1 VEVQQ
6 NVCLVTHSVPV
17 TPSKKVTED
26 ATKMPKLQLAFLVED
41 VEYQPSQ
48 IQKLQRIIARSG
60 KKFAGRSRILREEDN
75 EIEDFYGR
83 KRRSPQTQQN
93 QVLPITNIQTQ
104 DDQLAVESVSTS
116 RVPAAALANIL
127 KIAGAGKTPI
137 VRSGGYGGR
146 KRRSP
151 QDSSSVAQLNPIAS
165 DLAPE
170 DQIAVESQST
180 SRVPASALANILK
193 VAGAGKTPISRGGG
207 YSGRKRRSPQDTSS
221 AAQIIPVA
229 SGSDDQLALESES
242 ASRVP
247 AAALAN
253 ILKIAGAGKTPISR
267 GGGYSGRKRRSPM
280 DSSSAD
286 FDSLETSENLQSL
299 SPSDGPDNRR
309 KRSAQKVPVH
319 ANAHQYGL
327 VDNPE
332 VGIAPHGKYGDLQ
345 RILALSGAKPQPIS
359 RGVSYGR
366 RKRSPQ
372 DLTNEIITN
381 EIQTGSGLVKNV
393 AVEAVKIKSHGN
405 YGNIAQLY
413 DAGANSKNVVVNG
426 RYGRRKRQ
434 DFIPFNV
441 NEERKVKTL
450 KIEQNDFLALP
461 SRLQIETKDSS
472 DRQVRKRHFTANQ

>member
-1 VEVQQ
+1 MGSQVREIEWRFSKMFVL
-6 NVCLVTHSVPV
+6 VILGFAAVTHSVPV

-93 QVLPITNIQTQ
+93 QVLPLTNIQTQ

-170 DQIAVESQST
+170 DQIAVESQPT
-180 SRVPASALANILK
+180 
-193 VAGAGKTPISRGGG
+193 
-207 YSGRKRRSPQDTSS
+207 
-221 AAQIIPVA
+221 
-229 SGSDDQLALESES
+229 
-242 ASRVP
+242 SRVP

-299 SPSDGPDNRR
+299 SPSDKRR
-309 KRSAQKVPVH
+309 KRSPRNAPVH

-332 VGIAPHGKYGDLQ
+332 VDIAPHGKYGDLQ
-345 RILALSGAKPQPIS
+345 KILALSGAKSQPIS

-372 DLTNEIITN
+372 DLSNEIITN
-381 EIQTGSGLVKNV
+381 EIQTGSGLVKDV

-405 YGNIAQLY
+405 YGNIAQFY
-413 DAGANSKNVVVNG
+413 DTAGADSKNVDVNG
-426 RYGRRKRQ
+426 
-434 DFIPFNV
+434 
-441 NEERKVKTL
+441 ERKVKTL

-472 DRQVRKRHFTANQ
+472 DRQVRKRHFTATQ

>member
-1 VEVQQ
+1 MFV
-6 NVCLVTHSVPV
+6 LVILGFAAVTQSVPV
-17 TPSKKVTED
+17 THVTKVTDD
-26 ATKMPKLQLAFLVED
+26 ATPRPKLQLAFLVED
-41 VEYQPSQ
+41 VEYQPSH
-48 IQKLQRIIARSG
+48 IQKLQRLLASSG
-60 KKFAGRSRILREEDN
+60 KKNFAGQSRILREEDN

-93 QVLPITNIQTQ
+93 QVLPITTIASQ
-104 DDQLAVESVSTS
+104 DDQVAVESVSQS

-127 KIAGAGKTPI
+127 AIAGAGKTPI

-146 KRRSP
+146 KKRSP
-151 QDSSSVAQLNPIAS
+151 QDSSSVTLFSPNAGGSNPDDQL
-165 DLAPE
+165 
-170 DQIAVESQST
+170 AVESQST
-180 SRVPASALANILK
+180 
-193 VAGAGKTPISRGGG
+193 
-207 YSGRKRRSPQDTSS
+207 
-221 AAQIIPVA
+221 
-229 SGSDDQLALESES
+229 
-242 ASRVP
+242 SRVP

-253 ILKIAGAGKTPISR
+253 ILKVAGAGRTPVSR

-286 FDSLETSENLQSL
+286 FDSLETSENLPSL
-299 SPSDGPDNRR
+299 SPSSGGPDNRR

-345 RILALSGAKPQPIS
+345 RILALSGARPQPIS
-359 RGVSYGR
+359 SGVSYGR

-372 DLTNEIITN
+372 DLNNEIITN
-381 EIQTGSGLVKNV
+381 EIPTGSGLVKNV

-461 SRLQIETKDSS
+461 KKLQIENADSS

>member
-1 VEVQQ
+1 MFVLVI
-6 NVCLVTHSVPV
+6 LGFAAVTHSVPV

-299 SPSDGPDNRR
+299 SPSDKRR
-309 KRSAQKVPVH
+309 KRSPQNAPVH

-332 VGIAPHGKYGDLQ
+332 VDIAPHGKYGDLQ
-345 RILALSGAKPQPIS
+345 KILALSGAKSQPIS

-372 DLTNEIITN
+372 DLSNEIITN
-381 EIQTGSGLVKNV
+381 EIQTGSGLVKDV

-405 YGNIAQLY
+405 YGNIAQFY
-413 DAGANSKNVVVNG
+413 DTAGADSKNVVVNG
-426 RYGRRKRQ
+426 RYGRRKRE

-472 DRQVRKRHFTANQ
+472 DRQVRKRHFTATQ

>member
-1 VEVQQ
+1 MGLSQVREIEWSFSKMFV
-6 NVCLVTHSVPV
+6 LVILGFAAVTESVPV
-17 TPSKKVTED
+17 THVTQVTDD
-26 ATKMPKLQLAFLVED
+26 ATPRPKLQLAFLVED
-41 VEYQPSQ
+41 VEYQPSH
-48 IQKLQRIIARSG
+48 IQKLQRLLASSG
-60 KKFAGRSRILREEDN
+60 KKNFAGRSRILREEDN
-75 EIEDFYGR
+75 EIEDFFRR

-93 QVLPITNIQTQ
+93 QVLPITNIASQ

-127 KIAGAGKTPI
+127 K
-137 VRSGGYGGR
+137 
-146 KRRSP
+146 
-151 QDSSSVAQLNPIAS
+151 
-165 DLAPE
+165 
-170 DQIAVESQST
+170 
-180 SRVPASALANILK
+180 
-193 VAGAGKTPISRGGG
+193 VAGAGRTP
-207 YSGRKRRSPQDTSS
+207 
-221 AAQIIPVA
+221 V
-229 SGSDDQLALESES
+229 
-242 ASRVP
+242 
-247 AAALAN
+247 
-253 ILKIAGAGKTPISR
+253 SR

-286 FDSLETSENLQSL
+286 FDSLETSENLPSL
-299 SPSDGPDNRR
+299 SPSGGGPLNRR

-345 RILALSGAKPQPIS
+345 RILALSGARPQPIS
-359 RGVSYGR
+359 SGVSYGR

-461 SRLQIETKDSS
+461 KKLQIENADSS

>member
-1 VEVQQ
+1 MGLSQVREIEWRFSKMFVL
-6 NVCLVTHSVPV
+6 VILGFAAVTHSVPV
-17 TPSKKVTED
+17 TPSKKATED

-60 KKFAGRSRILREEDN
+60 QKFAGRSRILREEDN

-83 KRRSPQTQQN
+83 KRRSPQT

-137 VRSGGYGGR
+137 VRTGGYGGR

-221 AAQIIPVA
+221 A
-229 SGSDDQLALESES
+229 
-242 ASRVP
+242 
-247 AAALAN
+247 
-253 ILKIAGAGKTPISR
+253 
-267 GGGYSGRKRRSPM
+267 
-280 DSSSAD
+280 
-286 FDSLETSENLQSL
+286 
-299 SPSDGPDNRR
+299 
-309 KRSAQKVPVH
+309 
-319 ANAHQYGL
+319 
-327 VDNPE
+327 
-332 VGIAPHGKYGDLQ
+332 
-345 RILALSGAKPQPIS
+345 
-359 RGVSYGR
+359 
-366 RKRSPQ
+366 
-372 DLTNEIITN
+372 
-381 EIQTGSGLVKNV
+381 
-393 AVEAVKIKSHGN
+393 
-405 YGNIAQLY
+405 
-413 DAGANSKNVVVNG
+413 
-426 RYGRRKRQ
+426 
-434 DFIPFNV
+434 
-441 NEERKVKTL
+441 
-450 KIEQNDFLALP
+450 
-461 SRLQIETKDSS
+461 
-472 DRQVRKRHFTANQ
+472 

>member
-1 VEVQQ
+1 MGSQVREIEWRFSKMFVL
-6 NVCLVTHSVPV
+6 VILGFAAVTHSVPV

-93 QVLPITNIQTQ
+93 QVLPLTNIQTQ
-104 DDQLAVESVSTS
+104 DDQSAVESVSTS

-137 VRSGGYGGR
+137 VRTGGYGGR

-151 QDSSSVAQLNPIAS
+151 QDSSSVAQPNPNASGLNP
-165 DLAPE
+165 
-170 DQIAVESQST
+170 
-180 SRVPASALANILK
+180 
-193 VAGAGKTPISRGGG
+193 
-207 YSGRKRRSPQDTSS
+207 
-221 AAQIIPVA
+221 
-229 SGSDDQLALESES
+229 DDQLALESES

-299 SPSDGPDNRR
+299 SPSDKRR
-309 KRSAQKVPVH
+309 KRSPQNAPVH

-332 VGIAPHGKYGDLQ
+332 VDIAPHGKYGDLQ
-345 RILALSGAKPQPIS
+345 KILALSGAKPQPIS

-405 YGNIAQLY
+405 YGNIAQVY

-461 SRLQIETKDSS
+461 KKLQIENADSS

>member
-1 VEVQQ
+1 MGGFAA
-6 NVCLVTHSVPV
+6 VTHSVPV

-127 KIAGAGKTPI
+127 K
-137 VRSGGYGGR
+137 
-146 KRRSP
+146 
-151 QDSSSVAQLNPIAS
+151 
-165 DLAPE
+165 
-170 DQIAVESQST
+170 
-180 SRVPASALANILK
+180 

-253 ILKIAGAGKTPISR
+253 IL
-267 GGGYSGRKRRSPM
+267 
-280 DSSSAD
+280 
-286 FDSLETSENLQSL
+286 
-299 SPSDGPDNRR
+299 
-309 KRSAQKVPVH
+309 
-319 ANAHQYGL
+319 
-327 VDNPE
+327 
-332 VGIAPHGKYGDLQ
+332 
-345 RILALSGAKPQPIS
+345 
-359 RGVSYGR
+359 
-366 RKRSPQ
+366 
-372 DLTNEIITN
+372 
-381 EIQTGSGLVKNV
+381 
-393 AVEAVKIKSHGN
+393 
-405 YGNIAQLY
+405 
-413 DAGANSKNVVVNG
+413 
-426 RYGRRKRQ
+426 
-434 DFIPFNV
+434 
-441 NEERKVKTL
+441 
-450 KIEQNDFLALP
+450 
-461 SRLQIETKDSS
+461 
-472 DRQVRKRHFTANQ
+472 

>member
-1 VEVQQ
+1 MGLSQVREIEWSFSKMFV
-6 NVCLVTHSVPV
+6 LVILGFAAVTESVPV
-17 TPSKKVTED
+17 THVTQVTDD
-26 ATKMPKLQLAFLVED
+26 ATPRPKLQLAFLVED
-41 VEYQPSQ
+41 VEYQPSHT
-48 IQKLQRIIARSG
+48 QKLQQLLASSG
-60 KKFAGRSRILREEDN
+60 KKNFAGRSRILREEDN
-75 EIEDFYGR
+75 EIEDFFRR

-93 QVLPITNIQTQ
+93 QVLPITNIASQ

-151 QDSSSVAQLNPIAS
+151 
-165 DLAPE
+165 
-170 DQIAVESQST
+170 
-180 SRVPASALANILK
+180 
-193 VAGAGKTPISRGGG
+193 
-207 YSGRKRRSPQDTSS
+207 
-221 AAQIIPVA
+221 
-229 SGSDDQLALESES
+229 
-242 ASRVP
+242 
-247 AAALAN
+247 
-253 ILKIAGAGKTPISR
+253 
-267 GGGYSGRKRRSPM
+267 M

-286 FDSLETSENLQSL
+286 FDSLETSENLPSL
-299 SPSDGPDNRR
+299 SPNGGGPHNRR

-345 RILALSGAKPQPIS
+345 RILALSGARPQPIS

-461 SRLQIETKDSS
+461 KKLQIENADSS

>member
-1 VEVQQ
+1 MGSQVREIEWRFSKMFVL
-6 NVCLVTHSVPV
+6 VILGFAAVTHSVPV

-48 IQKLQRIIARSG
+48 IQKLQRLIARSG

-137 VRSGGYGGR
+137 V
-146 KRRSP
+146 
-151 QDSSSVAQLNPIAS
+151 
-165 DLAPE
+165 
-170 DQIAVESQST
+170 
-180 SRVPASALANILK
+180 
-193 VAGAGKTPISRGGG
+193 RGGG

-299 SPSDGPDNRR
+299 SPSDKRR
-309 KRSAQKVPVH
+309 KRSPQNAPVH

-332 VGIAPHGKYGDLQ
+332 VDIAPHGKYGDLQ
-345 RILALSGAKPQPIS
+345 KILALSGAKSQPIS

-372 DLTNEIITN
+372 DLSNEIITN
-381 EIQTGSGLVKNV
+381 EIQTGSGLVKDV

-405 YGNIAQLY
+405 YGNIAQFY
-413 DAGANSKNVVVNG
+413 DTAGADSKNVVVNG
-426 RYGRRKRQ
+426 RYGRRKRE

-472 DRQVRKRHFTANQ
+472 DRQVRKRHFTATQ

>member
-1 VEVQQ
+1 MGSQVREIEWRFSKMFVL
-6 NVCLVTHSVPV
+6 VILGFAAVTHSVPV

-48 IQKLQRIIARSG
+48 IQKLQRLIARSG

-75 EIEDFYGR
+75 EIEDFYSR

-137 VRSGGYGGR
+137 VRTGGYGGR

-151 QDSSSVAQLNPIAS
+151 QDSSSVAQPNPNASGLN
-165 DLAPE
+165 PE
-170 DQIAVESQST
+170 DQIAVESQSA

-193 VAGAGKTPISRGGG
+193 V
-207 YSGRKRRSPQDTSS
+207 
-221 AAQIIPVA
+221 
-229 SGSDDQLALESES
+229 
-242 ASRVP
+242 
-247 AAALAN
+247 
-253 ILKIAGAGKTPISR
+253 AGAGKTPISR

-299 SPSDGPDNRR
+299 SPSDKRR
-309 KRSAQKVPVH
+309 KRSPQNAPVH

-332 VGIAPHGKYGDLQ
+332 VDIAPHGKYGDLQ
-345 RILALSGAKPQPIS
+345 KILALSGAKSQPIS

-372 DLTNEIITN
+372 DLSNEIITN
-381 EIQTGSGLVKNV
+381 EIQTGSGLVKDV

-405 YGNIAQLY
+405 YGNIAQFY
-413 DAGANSKNVVVNG
+413 DTAGADSKNVVVNG
-426 RYGRRKRQ
+426 RYGRRKRE

-472 DRQVRKRHFTANQ
+472 DRQVRKRHFTATQ

>member
-1 VEVQQ
+1 MKVI
-6 NVCLVTHSVPV
+6 LGFAAVTQSVPV
-17 TPSKKVTED
+17 TPSKKVTDD
-26 ATKMPKLQLAFLVED
+26 ATTRPKLQLAFLVED
-41 VEYQPSQ
+41 VEYQPSH
-48 IQKLQRIIARSG
+48 IQKLQRLLASSG
-60 KKFAGRSRILREEDN
+60 KKKFAGRSRILREEDN
-75 EIEDFYGR
+75 EIEDFFGR

-93 QVLPITNIQTQ
+93 QVLPITNIANQ
-104 DDQLAVESVSTS
+104 DDQLAVESVSSS

-127 KIAGAGKTPI
+127 KIAGAGKTPV

-146 KRRSP
+146 KKRSP
-151 QDSSSVAQLNPIAS
+151 QDVSSVAASPFAGGSNPDDQL
-165 DLAPE
+165 
-170 DQIAVESQST
+170 AVESQST
-180 SRVPASALANILK
+180 
-193 VAGAGKTPISRGGG
+193 
-207 YSGRKRRSPQDTSS
+207 
-221 AAQIIPVA
+221 
-229 SGSDDQLALESES
+229 
-242 ASRVP
+242 SRVP

-253 ILKIAGAGKTPISR
+253 ILKVAGAGRTPVVR

-280 DSSSAD
+280 DTSSAD

-299 SPSDGPDNRR
+299 SPSGGPDNRR

>member
-1 VEVQQ
+1 
-6 NVCLVTHSVPV
+6 
-17 TPSKKVTED
+17 
-26 ATKMPKLQLAFLVED
+26 M
-41 VEYQPSQ
+41 EYQPSH
-48 IQKLQRIIARSG
+48 IQKLQRLLASSG
-60 KKFAGRSRILREEDN
+60 KKKFAGRSRILKEEDN
-75 EIEDFYGR
+75 EIEDFFGR

-93 QVLPITNIQTQ
+93 QVLPITNIASQ
-104 DDQLAVESVSTS
+104 DDQLAVESVSSS

-146 KRRSP
+146 KKRSP
-151 QDSSSVAQLNPIAS
+151 QDVSSVAASPFAGGLNP
-165 DLAPE
+165 D
-170 DQIAVESQST
+170 DQLAVESQST
-180 SRVPASALANILK
+180 
-193 VAGAGKTPISRGGG
+193 
-207 YSGRKRRSPQDTSS
+207 
-221 AAQIIPVA
+221 
-229 SGSDDQLALESES
+229 
-242 ASRVP
+242 SRVP

-253 ILKIAGAGKTPISR
+253 ILKVAGAGRTPIVR

-280 DSSSAD
+280 DTSSAD

-299 SPSDGPDNRR
+299 SPSGGPDNRR

>member
-1 VEVQQ
+1 MGSQVREIEWRFSKMFVL
-6 NVCLVTHSVPV
+6 VILGFAAVTHSEPV

-48 IQKLQRIIARSG
+48 IQKLQRLIARSG

-127 KIAGAGKTPI
+127 KIAGAGKTPV

-146 KRRSP
+146 KKRSP
-151 QDSSSVAQLNPIAS
+151 QDVSSVAAS
-165 DLAPE
+165 PFAGGSGPD

-207 YSGRKRRSPQDTSS
+207 YSGRKRRSP
-221 AAQIIPVA
+221 
-229 SGSDDQLALESES
+229 
-242 ASRVP
+242 
-247 AAALAN
+247 
-253 ILKIAGAGKTPISR
+253 
-267 GGGYSGRKRRSPM
+267 M

-299 SPSDGPDNRR
+299 SPSDKRR
-309 KRSAQKVPVH
+309 KRSPQNAPVH

-332 VGIAPHGKYGDLQ
+332 VDIAPHGKYGDLQ
-345 RILALSGAKPQPIS
+345 KILALSGAKSQPIS

-372 DLTNEIITN
+372 DLSNEIITN
-381 EIQTGSGLVKNV
+381 EIQTGSGLVKDV
-393 AVEAVKIKSHGN
+393 AVEAVKIMSHGN
-405 YGNIAQLY
+405 YGNIAQFY
-413 DAGANSKNVVVNG
+413 DTAGADSKNVVVNG
-426 RYGRRKRQ
+426 RYGRRKRE

-472 DRQVRKRHFTANQ
+472 DRQVRKRHFTATQ

>member
-1 VEVQQ
+1 MGLSQVREIEWRFSKMFVL
-6 NVCLVTHSVPV
+6 VILGFAAVTHSVPV
-17 TPSKKVTED
+17 TPSKKATED

-93 QVLPITNIQTQ
+93 Q
-104 DDQLAVESVSTS
+104 
-116 RVPAAALANIL
+116 ALANIL

-137 VRSGGYGGR
+137 VRTGGYGGR

-253 ILKIAGAGKTPISR
+253 ILKI
-267 GGGYSGRKRRSPM
+267 
-280 DSSSAD
+280 
-286 FDSLETSENLQSL
+286 
-299 SPSDGPDNRR
+299 
-309 KRSAQKVPVH
+309 
-319 ANAHQYGL
+319 
-327 VDNPE
+327 
-332 VGIAPHGKYGDLQ
+332 
-345 RILALSGAKPQPIS
+345 
-359 RGVSYGR
+359 
-366 RKRSPQ
+366 
-372 DLTNEIITN
+372 
-381 EIQTGSGLVKNV
+381 
-393 AVEAVKIKSHGN
+393 
-405 YGNIAQLY
+405 
-413 DAGANSKNVVVNG
+413 
-426 RYGRRKRQ
+426 
-434 DFIPFNV
+434 
-441 NEERKVKTL
+441 
-450 KIEQNDFLALP
+450 
-461 SRLQIETKDSS
+461 
-472 DRQVRKRHFTANQ
+472 

>member
-1 VEVQQ
+1 MDTDIECKCGKLQRP
-6 NVCLVTHSVPV
+6 LT
-17 TPSKKVTED
+17 
-26 ATKMPKLQLAFLVED
+26 LQLAFLVED

-299 SPSDGPDNRR
+299 SPSDKRR
-309 KRSAQKVPVH
+309 KRSPQNAPVH

-332 VGIAPHGKYGDLQ
+332 VDIAPHGKYGDLQ
-345 RILALSGAKPQPIS
+345 KILALSGAKSQPIS

-372 DLTNEIITN
+372 DLSNEIITN
-381 EIQTGSGLVKNV
+381 EIQTGSGLVKDV

-405 YGNIAQLY
+405 YGNIAQFY
-413 DAGANSKNVVVNG
+413 DTAGADSKNVVVNG
-426 RYGRRKRQ
+426 RYGRRKRE

-472 DRQVRKRHFTANQ
+472 DRQVRKRHFTATQ

>member
-1 VEVQQ
+1 MGGFAA
-6 NVCLVTHSVPV
+6 VTQSVPV
-17 TPSKKVTED
+17 THSKKVTDD
-26 ATKMPKLQLAFLVED
+26 ATPRPKLQLAFLVED
-41 VEYQPSQ
+41 VEYQPSH
-48 IQKLQRIIARSG
+48 IQKLQRLLASSG
-60 KKFAGRSRILREEDN
+60 KKNFAGRSRILREEDN
-75 EIEDFYGR
+75 EIEDFFDR

-93 QVLPITNIQTQ
+93 QVLPITNIASQ
-104 DDQLAVESVSTS
+104 DDQVAVESVSQS

-127 KIAGAGKTPI
+127 K
-137 VRSGGYGGR
+137 
-146 KRRSP
+146 
-151 QDSSSVAQLNPIAS
+151 
-165 DLAPE
+165 
-170 DQIAVESQST
+170 
-180 SRVPASALANILK
+180 
-193 VAGAGKTPISRGGG
+193 VAGAGRTPI
-207 YSGRKRRSPQDTSS
+207 
-221 AAQIIPVA
+221 V
-229 SGSDDQLALESES
+229 
-242 ASRVP
+242 
-247 AAALAN
+247 
-253 ILKIAGAGKTPISR
+253 R

-286 FDSLETSENLQSL
+286 FDSLETSEDLPSL
-299 SPSDGPDNRR
+299 SPSSGGVPDNRR

-345 RILALSGAKPQPIS
+345 RILALSGARPQPIS
-359 RGVSYGR
+359 SGVSYGR
-366 RKRSPQ
+366 RKRYPQ
-372 DLTNEIITN
+372 DLNNEIITN

-393 AVEAVKIKSHGN
+393 AIEAVKIKSHGN

-426 RYGRRKRQ
+426 RHGRRKRQ

-461 SRLQIETKDSS
+461 KKLQIENADSS